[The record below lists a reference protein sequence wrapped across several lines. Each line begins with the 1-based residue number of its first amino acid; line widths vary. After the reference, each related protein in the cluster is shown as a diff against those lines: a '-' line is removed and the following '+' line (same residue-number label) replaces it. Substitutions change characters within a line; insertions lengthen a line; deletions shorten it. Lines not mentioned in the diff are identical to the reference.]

1 MLDLMEWMMRR
12 LGLVLCVD
20 FAYRSST
27 YVDKD
32 QYIDQYLSSVVD

>member
-1 MLDLMEWMMRR
+1 MLRT
-12 LGLVLCVD
+12 D

-32 QYIDQYLSSVVD
+32 QYIDQYLPGVVG